1 MTLLLRKVFR
11 SQRQGKIA
19 EKNSQEFV
27 IATRDAT
34 DESQGMVNKGA
45 IMSTYEQS
53 RYNCCGSDYAASKG
67 KFRLAN
73 KGFKTWH

>member
-1 MTLLLRKVFR
+1 M
-11 SQRQGKIA
+11 A

-53 RYNCCGSDYAASKG
+53 RYNCCGSDYAARVTSDWQIRGSKPG
-67 KFRLAN
+67 IN
-73 KGFKTWH
+73 I

>member
-1 MTLLLRKVFR
+1 M
-11 SQRQGKIA
+11 A

-34 DESQGMVNKGA
+34 DKGRGMVNMVA

-53 RYNCCGSDYAASKG
+53 RYNRCGGDYAPSKG

-73 KGFKTWH
+73 KGFKTWHKYIAK

>member
-1 MTLLLRKVFR
+1 M
-11 SQRQGKIA
+11 A

-45 IMSTYEQS
+45 IMRALT
-53 RYNCCGSDYAASKG
+53 NNHVIIVLVVIG
-67 KFRLAN
+67 K
-73 KGFKTWH
+73 